1 MFERKYLRWL
11 REQSRPFP
19 QVTLGIGDDAAIL
32 TRYSEQTVITSDLL
46 VDQVH
51 FSVGT
56 TNLELI
62 GRKAIAVSLSDIA
75 AMGAI
80 PLAAVINLCLPK
92 SFSLEDAQRL
102 HHGATKIA
110 NEFNCPIVGGDTN
123 RWDQGLVIGST
134 IVGKLAS
141 RGWRIDGA
149 KFGDRII
156 VTGSLGGS
164 ILGKHLVFEPR
175 CRIAEYL
182 ATKYDI
188 RAATD
193 ISDSLT
199 VDLNEMASRSNV
211 GAEVFPEMIPISDDA
226 RRLAGTNATDPL
238 TPLEHAMYDGEDFE
252 LLLAA
257 DPEQTE
263 LMLCDPNLNGSLFEI
278 GRFVAQRGI
287 FLVDS
292 QGAATQIEPR
302 GYEH

>member
-1 MFERKYLRWL
+1 MLERDYLRWL
-11 REQSRPFP
+11 REQSKPFP

-32 TRYSEQTVITSDLL
+32 ARHSDQTVITSDLL

-56 TNLELI
+56 TKLELI

-92 SFSLEDAQRL
+92 TFSLKDAQRL
-102 HHGATKIA
+102 HFGATTIA
-110 NEFNCPIVGGDTN
+110 TEFNCPIVGGDTN

-141 RGWRIDGA
+141 CGWRIDGA
-149 KFGDRII
+149 KSGDRII
-156 VTGSLGGS
+156 VTGPLGGS
-164 ILGKHLVFEPR
+164 ILSKHLVFEPR

-188 RAATD
+188 HAATD

-211 GAEVFPEMIPISDDA
+211 GVEVFSEKIPLSDDA
-226 RRLAGTNATDPL
+226 RRLAGTNATDRM

-257 DPEQTE
+257 DPEQTD
-263 LMLCDPNLNGSLFEI
+263 LMLRDPKLKGSLFEI

-292 QGAATQIEPR
+292 QGTATRIEPR